1 MCSASC
7 FWPKSR
13 SGDEPLPGSARIAVI
28 ANVLVEGYLL
38 RAMATPPPALPVAR
52 LVDHDAENPGAERRM
67 AAEGVNGAEDPQE
80 DLLREIQRFVVIP
93 QQVERQ
99 LVDHALMLVDQV
111 GARIFVVRGAAL
123 NQQRL
128 SAADLRPGDGSNRL
142 HGETFRHLITR
153 QQ

>member
-1 MCSASC
+1 MKGLKIA
-7 FWPKSR
+7 R
-13 SGDEPLPGSARIAVI
+13 ETDRPLGLPAPRTVVI
-28 ANVLVEGYLL
+28 DDHMPRYLINPRQQPTVVLE
-38 RAMATPPPALPVAR
+38 
-52 LVDHDAENPGAERRM
+52 
-67 AAEGVNGAEDPQE
+67 AAKPSLHPQE

-111 GARIFVVRGAAL
+111 GARILVVRGAAL

>member
-1 MCSASC
+1 M
-7 FWPKSR
+7 
-13 SGDEPLPGSARIAVI
+13 IAD
-28 ANVLVEGYLL
+28 VLVERDLL
-38 RAMATPPPALPVAR
+38 RVMATPPPALPVAR
-52 LVDHDAENPGAERRM
+52 LVDDDAEDPGAQRGM
-67 AAEGVNGAEDPQE
+67 SAEGVDGAEDPQE
-80 DLLREIQRFVVIP
+80 HFLREVERFVVVP

-99 LVDHALMLVDQV
+99 LVDHPLVLVDQV

-142 HGETFRHLITR
+142 HGETFRHLITH